1 MVDKVINEYFPYN
14 LLAAVWQYQF
24 YKSIQYALQQ
34 TIQTAHLKEQ
44 KYNEK
49 AMEVLLELENANFLG
64 CLLAHMDILSMAL
77 APNPNANF
85 HYIKAIKG
93 FDEDITE
100 TTLDPHVNCYCSAVK
115 EQGKPISNY

>member
-1 MVDKVINEYFPYN
+1 
-14 LLAAVWQYQF
+14 
-24 YKSIQYALQQ
+24 
-34 TIQTAHLKEQ
+34 
-44 KYNEK
+44 
-49 AMEVLLELENANFLG
+49 MEVLLELENANFLG